1 MDKRPP
7 GATVTVCKRVNRLK
21 LGVGNS
27 RLRKRR
33 QICALHE
40 TLKVA
45 HRIAEVTVVG
55 RNKVS
60 IAWMQVAA
68 ADPHLLLAQL
78 TRNRRS

>member
-1 MDKRPP
+1 MDQGPA

-21 LGVGNS
+21 LGVGNG
-27 RLRKRR
+27 RLRQGR

-45 HRIAEVTVVG
+45 HRIVEVTVVG
-55 RNKVS
+55 RNKVG

-68 ADPHLLLAQL
+68 ADPHLLLPQL
-78 TRNRRS
+78 ARDRGS